1 MQSIQDS
8 ETLTVVPLD
17 EQSNVLQ
24 LSQPGDHS
32 DDAVVSTSSDL
43 SAGLQALTS
52 VSSSLDTEQQLPQ
65 GLTVKQV
72 EAILNQGKY

>member
-32 DDAVVSTSSDL
+32 DDTVVSTSSDL

>member
-32 DDAVVSTSSDL
+32 DDTAVSTSSDL

>member
-32 DDAVVSTSSDL
+32 DATVVSTSSDL

>member
-17 EQSNVLQ
+17 EQSNALQ

-32 DDAVVSTSSDL
+32 DDTVVSTSSDL

-72 EAILNQGKY
+72 EAMLNQGE